1 MAKQLLQTDKRTI
14 QFQSSDKFRLTQT
27 ADLFKEHDLEAVL
40 QISLSVPS
48 NVTRSGWFHHKNW
61 FNHKRINKEAR
72 HT

>member
-40 QISLSVPS
+40 TNLTFCSFKRHEKRLVPS
-48 NVTRSGWFHHKNW
+48 QELVQS
-61 FNHKRINKEAR
+61 
-72 HT
+72 